1 MYNAMPDGQ
10 DVQSQIQ
17 NAVDGVANNSEAEKQ
32 MQDIADGM
40 LKEAPAERA
49 EK

>member
-1 MYNAMPDGQ
+1 MPDGQ

-40 LKEAPAERA
+40 LKEAPAEDA
-49 EK
+49 KQ